1 MSAYA
6 QKQTLG
12 VRSFPDGLR
21 IEVHDTGPGLSDE
34 EFSRVKARYVRL
46 ANKPGDNEGQGLGLN
61 IANDLALK
69 NGLDLF
75 VLSGKRNGTSMIL
88 KIPKMGYSPDRQKPL
103 SPTSFFD

>member
-1 MSAYA
+1 MKPMMKNTELISQAELYPKSTFA
-6 QKQTLG
+6 QKRTLG

-46 ANKPGDNEGQGLGLN
+46 ANKPGNNEGQGLGLN

-69 NGLDLF
+69 NGLDYLYF
-75 VLSGKRNGTSMIL
+75 PENGT
-88 KIPKMGYSPDRQKPL
+88 GHQ
-103 SPTSFFD
+103 

>member
-1 MSAYA
+1 M
-6 QKQTLG
+6 
-12 VRSFPDGLR
+12 
-21 IEVHDTGPGLSDE
+21 HDTGPGLSDE

-46 ANKPGDNEGQGLGLN
+46 ANKPGNNEGQGLGLN

-88 KIPKMGYSPDRQKPL
+88 KIPKTGYSPDRQKPL